1 MSPSGSSHGL
11 SSWWSRPGP
20 PWSSITGYPEPC
32 STMKSSPPSSSETT
46 RPSSLPI
53 HLPVA
58 EDVLGL
64 HHLVD
69 LGRALVDDGRA
80 GVPEVALN
88 RVLGRVSVGAVHLD
102 GEVRGLERA
111 LGRMPLGERRLAG
124 VADAAV
130 LRVGRLHDQQA
141 RRL

>member
-1 MSPSGSSHGL
+1 MSPSGSSQGL

-46 RPSSLPI
+46 RPSSLAI

-69 LGRALVDDGRA
+69 LGRALVDDRSA
-80 GVPEVALN
+80 GVAEVALD
-88 RVLGRVSVGAVHLD
+88 RVLRRVAVGAVHLD
-102 GEVRGLERA
+102 GEVGRLERA
-111 LGRMPLGERRLAG
+111 FGRMPLRERGLAG
-124 VADAAV
+124 VSDTAV
-130 LRVGRLHDQQA
+130 LRV
-141 RRL
+141 